1 MCSDGTCSNGLGSE
15 GMRHNWREG
24 GEREFREQHSG
35 EHLIRSSGSI
45 FCCQKETMKS
55 MSKGVVVEDGERG
68 GGKVLTGL
76 EKSSQGSS
84 FVIVRKLLE
93 DEMQNLGRQS

>member
-1 MCSDGTCSNGLGSE
+1 
-15 GMRHNWREG
+15 
-24 GEREFREQHSG
+24 
-35 EHLIRSSGSI
+35 
-45 FCCQKETMKS
+45 MKS